1 MRTAT
6 LSDLNEICRIKNLHG
21 KWFAHLRNDKIKQRI
36 IDKQVIFQDG
46 VVIIFSIATKMYAK
60 IGRDT
65 SVNIPRG
72 ATVLHNIFK
81 DKTASAKEL
90 MKEFLK
96 SQQRDI
102 YLSVRKDNIL
112 AINFYVKMGFDRVGY
127 HNWKDGEL
135 KGSVYCWRK
144 GGKLDEFLR

>member
-1 MRTAT
+1 MRYAT
-6 LSDLNEICRIKNLHG
+6 LTDLNEICRIKNLHT
-21 KWFAHLRNDKIKQRI
+21 KWLGHLRNDKIEQRI
-36 IDKQVIFQDG
+36 KNRQVIFQDG
-46 VVIIFSIATKMYAK
+46 VVIIFSVASKMKK
-60 IGRDT
+60 IGKDT
-65 SVNIPRG
+65 SVNVPQG
-72 ATVLHNIFK
+72 ATIIHNIFK

-112 AINFYVKMGFDRVGY
+112 AINAYVKYGFERVGY